1 MVQQKTQA
9 LDFTQACLHHAAQA
23 EERGLGSEYV
33 AAARVDTHVD
43 THADTHVDTRV
54 DTHVDTHADTRVDT
68 HVQDTRAAEEEA
80 QRVLLLE
87 TVSDM
92 GGALSACEQANP
104 Q

>member
-33 AAARVDTHVD
+33 AAA
-43 THADTHVDTRV
+43 RV